1 MTLALA
7 LALAPEPTPTPTPT
21 LKAPGVPVS
30 NSFREI
36 AWQRDLASDDRS
48 GPND

>member
-1 MTLALA
+1 MTLA

-21 LKAPGVPVS
+21 LKAPGVLVS
-30 NSFREI
+30 KAFKEI

-48 GPND
+48 GLND